1 MTAHFFKR
9 FGSRSELSLLMFHKI
24 LTQRVLSLDL
34 SHDHCKAMLTI
45 RKLDLDK
52 KKKQESNNNK
62 KDRGTRLCTY
72 YFLGLGNNLS
82 HNALEMG
89 LASSLFKS
97 PPFHCHSF
105 QSL

>member
-52 KKKQESNNNK
+52 KKKTRKVIIIK
-62 KDRGTRLCTY
+62 KTEVQDYVHIT
-72 YFLGLGNNLS
+72 F
-82 HNALEMG
+82 
-89 LASSLFKS
+89 
-97 PPFHCHSF
+97 
-105 QSL
+105 